1 MTLGEIILNYRAEHG
16 LSQRQFAMRCGLS
29 NGYIAMIEKNK
40 NPATGKPIAIGL
52 PQLMSIAK
60 VMGMTTDELMRLA
73 EGNTP
78 VSLNDVPNSLTDVMD
93 EDTRTL
99 ATGWEKMPQDKKQK
113 LKDFLGEFFSEY
125 FDEFNKKRGN
135 DDDHDA

>member
-16 LSQRQFAMRCGLS
+16 LSQRQFALRCGLS

-40 NPATGKPIAIGL
+40 NPSTGKPIAIGL

-60 VMGMTTDELMRLA
+60 VMGMYTDELMRMA
-73 EGNTP
+73 DGNTP
-78 VSLNDVPNSLTDVMD
+78 VSLNDVHGPLEDAMD

-99 ATGWEKMPQDKKQK
+99 ATGWEKMPQEQKQK

-125 FDEFNKKRGN
+125 FDEFKKRGN

>member
-16 LSQRQFAMRCGLS
+16 LSQRQFALRCGLS

-40 NPATGKPIAIGL
+40 NPSTGKPIAIGL

-60 VMGMTTDELMRLA
+60 VMGMSTDELMRMA

-78 VSLNDVPNSLTDVMD
+78 VSLNDVHGPLEDAMD
-93 EDTRTL
+93 DDTRTL
-99 ATGWEKMPQDKKQK
+99 ATGFEKMPQAQKQK